1 MKGQERRG
9 QELESRALYWKCYT
23 LSLYHHFFV
32 NLSSVICMNMD
43 KTHKCEGFYFY
54 TEIGISCLPEGHNL
68 LSSLSALGDM
78 DYETPLKQRGYCY
91 LKTGFAS

>member
-1 MKGQERRG
+1 
-9 QELESRALYWKCYT
+9 
-23 LSLYHHFFV
+23 
-32 NLSSVICMNMD
+32 MNMD